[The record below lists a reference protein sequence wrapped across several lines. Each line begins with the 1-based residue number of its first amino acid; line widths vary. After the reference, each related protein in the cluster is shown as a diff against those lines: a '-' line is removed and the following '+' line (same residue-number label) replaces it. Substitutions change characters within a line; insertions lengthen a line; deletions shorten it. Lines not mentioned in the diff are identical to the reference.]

1 MNEPKPSAPQ
11 LSCAKCKQALV
22 PGKVTV
28 SYLGNSFPV
37 DLLKC
42 PSCGLVFVPEDI
54 AMGRMLQVEQ
64 ALEDK

>member
-1 MNEPKPSAPQ
+1 MNETKPSTSQ
-11 LSCAKCKQALV
+11 LTCAKCKQDLV
-22 PGKVTV
+22 PGKVTA

-42 PSCGLVFVPEDI
+42 PSCGLVFVPEDL